1 MKQRTKYETIW
12 QIKPQFV
19 LDWLNKKGQSGKTLT
34 DGFMAYLQIRGAT
47 GTTITESF
55 NQVLTNL
62 GYTGTFEDKKNT
74 FYIFMTGKLHPKDAE
89 LAFYQSSLDIGG
101 IIPQLQNDPTSA
113 NLTFAKDF
121 ISSQASLN
129 ADVASGTKTATFT
142 AARSGSAPA
151 TYIDANGVIQ
161 LVTSAN
167 TPRYQ
172 GGYYDST
179 GFHAQTGLMIEAV
192 GTNLVPKSYTMNDAT
207 WTSSNLTVVNGAIA
221 DPSNIA
227 GGVNAASI
235 TATSGNANIQLT
247 TAVTAATYSVWLM
260 RKTGTGTINITAN
273 SGSTWTPV
281 TLNNT
286 WQRFQVSATSAS
298 QKCGIQIVTNG
309 DAIYAYG
316 NQFEA
321 NPYATSFIPTTTTS
335 LTRPVEVLTYPIAS
349 NRTAAQESI
358 FIKYAQNYNSAN
370 AIQSGTVPALTAT
383 DTKNRV
389 LAPANFNN
397 ANKTTF
403 LPNSNDSVS
412 VLAQAN
418 TLTLNTSYVTA
429 GIANTS
435 SPYANL
441 YLNGTSVNSYTTG
454 GYTTNAWGTNFY
466 IGCNNNSAGQVDGII
481 QAVAFYSTA
490 LNSTQVATITNI
502 LKTGAA

>member
-1 MKQRTKYETIW
+1 M
-12 QIKPQFV
+12 
-19 LDWLNKKGQSGKTLT
+19 L
-34 DGFMAYLQIRGAT
+34 
-47 GTTITESF
+47 
-55 NQVLTNL
+55 
-62 GYTGTFEDKKNT
+62 
-74 FYIFMTGKLHPKDAE
+74 
-89 LAFYQSSLDIGG
+89 
-101 IIPQLQNDPTSA
+101 
-113 NLTFAKDF
+113 
-121 ISSQASLN
+121 
-129 ADVASGTKTATFT
+129 
-142 AARSGSAPA
+142 
-151 TYIDANGVIQ
+151 
-161 LVTSAN
+161 
-167 TPRYQ
+167 
-172 GGYYDST
+172 
-179 GFHAQTGLMIEAV
+179 
-192 GTNLVPKSYTMNDAT
+192 
-207 WTSSNLTVVNGAIA
+207 
-221 DPSNIA
+221 
-227 GGVNAASI
+227 
-235 TATSGNANIQLT
+235 
-247 TAVTAATYSVWLM
+247 
-260 RKTGTGTINITAN
+260 
-273 SGSTWTPV
+273 
-281 TLNNT
+281 
-286 WQRFQVSATSAS
+286 
-298 QKCGIQIVTNG
+298 
-309 DAIYAYG
+309 YAYG